1 MARLYIGERT
11 KEPKKNLYVIS
22 ECLLFLR
29 LQILRTMPVNPQH
42 ITLMRQLVE
51 ESANH
56 TVTTSNDFI
65 FLSGEIQGRLK
76 ETLSASTLKRLW
88 GYVEGYASVRPSTLD
103 ILARFVGFPDWETFV
118 SDYCEVESVQSSHRV
133 VSKSLYT
140 KDLDVDNQVEIAW
153 NPNRRCKLKY
163 LGNSLFEVVT
173 SENAKLKPGD
183 RFLCQRFTKNQP
195 LYVELITND
204 GNTELFVMGNKGGL
218 TKLTLPIP
226 TYTQP
231 AT

>member
-1 MARLYIGERT
+1 M
-11 KEPKKNLYVIS
+11 
-22 ECLLFLR
+22 
-29 LQILRTMPVNPQH
+29 NPQH

-140 KDLDVDNQVEIAW
+140 KDLNVGNQVEIAW
-153 NPNRRCKLKY
+153 NPNRRCQLNY
-163 LGNSLFEVVT
+163 LGNNLFEVIA
-173 SENAKLKPGD
+173 SENSKLKSGD
-183 RFLCQRFTKNQP
+183 RFLCQRFTMNQP
-195 LYVELITND
+195 LYVELLTQD

-218 TKLTLPIP
+218 TEVRPLLSRRM
-226 TYTQP
+226 
-231 AT
+231 A

>member
-1 MARLYIGERT
+1 
-11 KEPKKNLYVIS
+11 
-22 ECLLFLR
+22 
-29 LQILRTMPVNPQH
+29 
-42 ITLMRQLVE
+42 MRQLVE

-56 TVTTSNDFI
+56 TVNTSNDFI

-88 GYVEGYASVRPSTLD
+88 GYVDGYASVRPSTLD

-140 KDLDVDNQVEIAW
+140 KDLNAGNQVEIAW
-153 NPNRRCKLKY
+153 NPNRRCMLKY

-183 RFLCQRFTKNQP
+183 RFLCQRFTMNQP
-195 LYVELITND
+195 LYVELLTQD

-218 TKLTLPIP
+218 TEVRPL
-226 TYTQP
+226 QSRRN
-231 AT
+231 A

>member
-1 MARLYIGERT
+1 M
-11 KEPKKNLYVIS
+11 
-22 ECLLFLR
+22 
-29 LQILRTMPVNPQH
+29 NPQH

-88 GYVEGYASVRPSTLD
+88 GYVEGYASVRTSTLD

-140 KDLDVDNQVEIAW
+140 KDLNVGDQVEIAW
-153 NPNRRCKLKY
+153 NPNRRCQLNY
-163 LGNSLFEVVT
+163 LGNNLFEVIA
-173 SENAKLKPGD
+173 SENAKLKSGD
-183 RFLCQRFTKNQP
+183 RFLCQRFTMNQP
-195 LYVELITND
+195 LYVELLTQD

-218 TKLTLPIP
+218 TEVRPLLSRRN
-226 TYTQP
+226 
-231 AT
+231 A

>member
-1 MARLYIGERT
+1 
-11 KEPKKNLYVIS
+11 
-22 ECLLFLR
+22 
-29 LQILRTMPVNPQH
+29 MPVNPQH
-42 ITLMRQLVE
+42 ITLLRQLVE

-56 TVTTSNDFI
+56 AIATSNDFI

-88 GYVEGYASVRPSTLD
+88 GYVDGYASVRPSTLD

-140 KDLDVDNQVEIAW
+140 KDLNAGNQVEIAW
-153 NPNRRCKLKY
+153 NPNRRCMLKY

-218 TKLTLPIP
+218 TKLTLPTP
-226 TYTQP
+226 TYTPP